1 MLDKVASRIVCMV
14 FWLDRDAS
22 LANVKTEMRHKRL
35 LSIRLEPINLIRI
48 NFPTYHVM
56 LRCCFP

>member
-35 LSIRLEPINLIRI
+35 LKYPS
-48 NFPTYHVM
+48 
-56 LRCCFP
+56 